1 MGGPSKERVWGG
13 TIAAADERARETRHI
28 ADVAACEAWNVRM
41 EGYGG
46 PAQPSPP
53 IGDAL
58 NAGFRYLEVKC
69 AGCGLHSTVDLTT
82 LRRPRETPIWRLE
95 HRMRC
100 RSCSEMR
107 GYPFKRGHL
116 VRLRRTNITT
126 RQADAWFPAGQRDR
140 N

>member
-1 MGGPSKERVWGG
+1 MFPA
-13 TIAAADERARETRHI
+13 IAGAKIRAQHARERDKEVI
-28 ADVAACEAWNVRM
+28 READRAEAEAWSIRM

-69 AGCGLHSTVDLTT
+69 AGCSTHSTVDLTT
-82 LRRPRETPIWRLE
+82 LRRPRETPVWQLE

-100 RSCSEMR
+100 RPCSEMR
-107 GYPFKRGHL
+107 GYPYKHGNL

-126 RQADAWFPAGQRDR
+126 RQDPGPWYPGDQRDR
-140 N
+140 H